1 MTPPLSSLRIIS
13 VEQYGAGPFGSMYM
27 AAMGAE
33 IIKIEPPRG
42 GDSSRASGPHFLG
55 ENDSQF
61 FQTFNQGKRSL
72 TLDLK
77 QEAGQEILH
86 ALVASADAVMN
97 NLRGDQ
103 PARLGLTYDA
113 LSGIRRDLVCL
124 HLSGYGRTGSR
135 AARPAYD
142 YLLQAEAGFLAL
154 TGEPGG
160 PPQRM
165 GLSMVDYV
173 SGITAAFALTA
184 ALLGARESGQGQ
196 DVDVSLFDVALHQL
210 SYPATWYLN
219 AGDAVQRKPR
229 SGHPSVVPCELLPTR
244 DGHIFVMCVL
254 PKFWVALCTIFG
266 RPDLTQDARFATP
279 SDRRANRDA
288 LMAQLD
294 EVSVTR
300 TSADWMAV
308 LTGKVPAA
316 PVLDLAQ
323 ALDNP
328 YLEEVGA
335 VGSVDHAHAPGLKLL
350 RNPIRLAGARPDPA
364 PAPALGGDTDAILD
378 ALGYDADRRA
388 VLRANGTI

>member
-1 MTPPLSSLRIIS
+1 MTGPLSSLRIVS

-33 IIKIEPPRG
+33 VIKIEPPDG
-42 GDSSRASGPHFLG
+42 GDSSRASGPHYLG
-55 ENDSQF
+55 KADSLF
-61 FQTFNQGKRSL
+61 FQSFNQGKRSL

-77 QEAGQEILH
+77 HEDGQRVLRDL
-86 ALVASADAVMN
+86 AATSDAVMN

-113 LSGIRRDLVCL
+113 LSAIRPEIVCL

-142 YLLQAEAGFLAL
+142 YLMQAEAGFLAL
-154 TGEPGG
+154 TGDPDG

-184 ALLGARESGQGQ
+184 ALLGARDTGKGL
-196 DVDVSLFDVALHQL
+196 DVDVSLFDVAIHQL
-210 SYPATWYLN
+210 TYPATWYLN
-219 AGDAVQRKPR
+219 AGDEVQRKPR

-254 PKFWVALCTIFG
+254 PKFWEAFCDIFG
-266 RPDLTQDARFATP
+266 LSELTDDPRFATA

-288 LMAQLD
+288 LMALLD
-294 EVSVTR
+294 AVSVTR
-300 TSADWMAV
+300 TSADWMAD
-308 LTGKVPAA
+308 LSGKVPAA
-316 PVLDLAQ
+316 PVLDLAG

-328 YLEEVGA
+328 YLEEVEAIGT
-335 VGSVDHAHAPGLKLL
+335 VAHPDEPVLRLL
-350 RNPIRLAGARPDPA
+350 RSPIRLNGARPDLARA
-364 PAPALGGDTDAILD
+364 PGLGEDTDSILNE
-378 ALGYDADRRA
+378 LGYDADRRA
-388 VLRANGTI
+388 ALRANGTI